1 MTGHVPAS
9 DPLTRFEDEH
19 HHALGELERLE
30 RAAEGLEDGEDPT
43 EHLETMRQVHTF
55 LSTAVREHNENE
67 ERALFPLL
75 GDEAPTGVF
84 EEEHVRLRTLE
95 HELSEALDGP
105 HPTASAPMVALA
117 LVDLLRGHID
127 RENHVLFP
135 MARGLLGPEGL
146 ARVERILST

>member
-1 MTGHVPAS
+1 MTSNAPSS

-19 HHALGELERLE
+19 HHALGELQRLE
-30 RAAEGLEDGEDPT
+30 RAAEGLEDGEDPV
-43 EHLETMRQVHTF
+43 EHLETIRQVHTF

-84 EEEHVRLRTLE
+84 EEEHVQLRALE
-95 HELSEALDGP
+95 RELHEALDSS
-105 HPTASAPMVALA
+105 HPAERAPTIALA

-127 RENHVLFP
+127 REDHVLFP
-135 MARGLLGPEGL
+135 MARGLLGPDGL

>member
-1 MTGHVPAS
+1 MTSNTPAS

-30 RAAEGLEDGEDPT
+30 RAAEGLEDGEDST

-55 LSTAVREHNENE
+55 LSTAVREHKENA

-75 GDEAPTGVF
+75 CDEAPTAVF
-84 EEEHVRLRTLE
+84 EEEHVRLRALE
-95 HELSEALDGP
+95 HELREALDGP
-105 HPTASAPMVALA
+105 HPAERAPTIALA

-146 ARVERILST
+146 ARVERILSA

>member
-1 MTGHVPAS
+1 MTPEAPTS

-30 RAAEGLEDGEDPT
+30 RAAEDLEDGEDPT

-84 EEEHVRLRTLE
+84 EEEHVRVTSTGRTTCCFRWRAGC
-95 HELSEALDGP
+95 SVPRDWP
-105 HPTASAPMVALA
+105 ASS
-117 LVDLLRGHID
+117 G
-127 RENHVLFP
+127 
-135 MARGLLGPEGL
+135 
-146 ARVERILST
+146 S

>member
-1 MTGHVPAS
+1 MTSNAPAS

-30 RAAEGLEDGEDPT
+30 RAAEGLEDGEDST

-75 GDEAPTGVF
+75 GDEAPTAVF
-84 EEEHVRLRTLE
+84 EDEHLRLRALE
-95 HELSEALDGP
+95 RELREALDGP
-105 HPTASAPMVALA
+105 HPAERAPTIALA
-117 LVDLLRGHID
+117 VVDLLRGHID

-135 MARGLLGPEGL
+135 MARELLGPEGL
-146 ARVERILST
+146 ARVERILSA

>member
-1 MTGHVPAS
+1 MTSNTPAS

-30 RAAEGLEDGEDPT
+30 RAAEGLEDGEDST

-75 GDEAPTGVF
+75 GDEAPTAVF
-84 EEEHVRLRTLE
+84 EEEHVRLRALE
-95 HELSEALDGP
+95 HELREALDGP
-105 HPTASAPMVALA
+105 HPAERAPTIALA
-117 LVDLLRGHID
+117 LVGLLRGHID

-135 MARGLLGPEGL
+135 MARGLLGPEAL
-146 ARVERILST
+146 ARVQRILSA

>member
-1 MTGHVPAS
+1 MTSNAPAS

-30 RAAEGLEDGEDPT
+30 RAAEGLEDGEDST
-43 EHLETMRQVHTF
+43 EHLETMRQIHTF

-75 GDEAPTGVF
+75 GDEAPTTVF
-84 EEEHVRLRTLE
+84 EEEHVRLRGLE
-95 HELSEALDGP
+95 RELREALDGP
-105 HPTASAPMVALA
+105 HPAERAPTIALA

-146 ARVERILST
+146 ARVERILSA